1 MTYNKIT
8 LPNGLRIITVPTKGN
23 PAATV
28 LVMAETGSDYETK
41 SENGLSHFLEHM
53 CFKGTEKRANSLEI
67 NREFDSLGAGSNAVT
82 NTEYT
87 GYYAK
92 AERKQWKKLLDIISD
107 IYLNSTFPEKEFEK
121 ERGVI
126 IQEINMYEDL
136 PRSKVATLFPKL
148 LYGDTPAGRSILG
161 PKENIEKLPRE
172 SFIEYKKKHYVAEGT
187 IVVVAGDIKETEIK
201 KEVERLFKDISTG
214 KKHKKEK
221 VKEYQETPALLLET
235 KKTDQTHMVL
245 GVRAYNANDKRL
257 ATLSVLSGILGGGMS
272 SRLWHKLREELG
284 VCYYVRVDVDD
295 YTDHGYFAVS
305 TGVDTKRIQ
314 EVTKVILEECK
325 RLTQELVSE
334 EELQK
339 TKDYLVGNFYLS
351 LETTD
356 ALAFFYASQEILKRK
371 IETPEEIEKKL
382 RSVTAKDVMKVAK
395 DIFKN
400 EKLNL
405 AIVGDIQD
413 KTKIKKV
420 LSF

>member
-1 MTYNKIT
+1 MTYNKTT
-8 LPNGLRIITVPTKGN
+8 LPNGLRIITIPTKGN

-28 LVMAETGSDYETK
+28 LVMAEVGSNYETK

-53 CFKGTEKRANSLEI
+53 CFKGTEKRPNSLLI
-67 NREFDSLGAGSNAVT
+67 NKELDGLGAQSNAFT
-82 NTEYT
+82 SAEYT

-92 AERKQWKKLLDIISD
+92 AEKRHWKQALDIVSD
-107 IYLNSTFPEKEFEK
+107 IYLHPTFPEADLEK

-136 PRSKVATLFPKL
+136 PQRKVAELFPKL
-148 LYGDTPAGRSILG
+148 LYGDTPAGRFIAG
-161 PKENIEKLPRE
+161 PKENIERLPRE
-172 SFIEYKKKHYVAEGT
+172 KFIEYKNKHYVASGT
-187 IVVVAGDIKETEIK
+187 IVVIAGDIKETDIK
-201 KEVERLFKDISTG
+201 KEVERLFKDIPTT
-214 KKHKKEK
+214 KKFTKER
-221 VKEYQETPALLLET
+221 VKESQDKPALLIEQ
-235 KKTDQTHMVL
+235 KKTDQAHMVL
-245 GVRAYNANDKRL
+245 GVRAYGAKDKRMP
-257 ATLSVLSGILGGGMS
+257 ALSLLSGVLGGGMS

-284 VCYYVRVDVDD
+284 VCYYVRTNTDD

-314 EVTKVILEECK
+314 EVIRVVLEECK

-339 TKDYLVGNFYLS
+339 TKDYLVGNFYLG
-351 LETTD
+351 LEATD
-356 ALAFFYASQEILKRK
+356 ALAFFYSSQEISQHTIKK
-371 IETPEEIEKKL
+371 PEEVEREL
-382 RSVTAKDVMKVAK
+382 RAVTSKDVMKVAK

-413 KTKIKKV
+413 KAKIKKI